1 MTYEHRRDLNAC
13 GPELAC
19 SAHLGVPGHAR
30 QWHQRARVC
39 AGGRNPE
46 SGERLPLE
54 TSPEIVISSLVGEGG
69 DLRRAS
75 DQRSVDNVL
84 RKHQDDLGP
93 DTILGISVGYL
104 NASAR
109 THGVPPYVL
118 LRDIAGLDGPDAAD
132 IPTLLLNV
140 LNGGAHARTN
150 PILSDFPEYLLVPRS
165 SQLKDY
171 LAPFRE
177 IQQHVRRELGR
188 LSVIDNDGSPVHT
201 SPTSD
206 NRAWIEFLLD
216 ILEDLGLASE
226 FDVMIDASAND
237 FERDGLYRFSRTDGR
252 VFDRDQFVEYWL
264 ALSNDYP
271 MVLIED
277 PFAEDDFGAWT
288 RLQEQV
294 RGSTLVGD
302 NLCSTDASKIRHAAD
317 EHMIGAVLI
326 KPNQAGTVTETVA
339 AVTTAVECGVAPI
352 PSHRSVETD
361 VPWLADLCYAFNAA
375 ACEAGPAC
383 RISRPFRKST
393 GSFATRPKTTEP
405 CRCDEWV
412 GRFRARRGNQYHH
425 DTACLHCVRWGAQDC
440 RPAGRAALGCRGHGI
455 PETRVWVSSRP
466 TRGCDLVTV
475 VQSIGDRTVGD
486 RATRLRDT
494 DPTRMCRAGLRRDG
508 RPGA

>member
-1 MTYEHRRDLNAC
+1 MNIAEISSRTVLNSRAQPTSEFLVTLDN
-13 GPELAC
+13 GVSGRGSAPEGETR
-19 SAHLGVPGHAR
+19 S
-30 QWHQRARVC
+30 RA
-39 AGGRNPE
+39 
-46 SGERLPLE
+46 ERFPLK
-54 TSPEIVISSLVGEGG
+54 TSPENVISSLVGEGG

-75 DQRSVDNVL
+75 DQRSVDYVL
-84 RKHQDDLGP
+84 REYQDELGP

-109 THGVPPYVL
+109 TREAPPYVM
-118 LRDIAGLDGPDAAD
+118 LRSIAGLDGPVAAGL
-132 IPTLLLNV
+132 PTLLLNI

-188 LSVIDNDGSPVHT
+188 MSVVDNDGSPVHV
-201 SPTSD
+201 SPRSD
-206 NRAWIEFLLD
+206 NRVWIEFLLD
-216 ILEDLGLASE
+216 ILEDLRLTSD

-237 FERDGLYRFSRTDGR
+237 FESDGLYRFSRTDGR

-264 ALSNDYP
+264 ALSSDYP

-277 PFAEDDFGAWT
+277 PFAEDDFGAWM
-288 RLQEQV
+288 RLQEEL

-339 AVTTAVECGVAPI
+339 AVTAAVECGVAPI

-361 VPWLADLCYAFNAA
+361 IPWLADICYAFEVQHAKLGLLSDFETVEKVNRLLRYSA
-375 ACEAGPAC
+375 E
-383 RISRPFRKST
+383 
-393 GSFATRPKTTEP
+393 
-405 CRCDEWV
+405 D
-412 GRFRARRGNQYHH
+412 NQ
-425 DTACLHCVRWGAQDC
+425 T
-440 RPAGRAALGCRGHGI
+440 
-455 PETRVWVSSRP
+455 VS
-466 TRGCDLVTV
+466 
-475 VQSIGDRTVGD
+475 
-486 RATRLRDT
+486 LR
-494 DPTRMCRAGLRRDG
+494 
-508 RPGA
+508 